1 MASESAQ
8 KLYQLHAKLQQEF
21 IVPQPAQMH
30 SRARAKL
37 SCQWARKQSVAP
49 KNIQLWAISTC
60 YLFKVILTTREAAFL
75 CSTHSQEVET
85 TLGAAQCFLAHREG
99 VPVGIRI

>member
-8 KLYQLHAKLQQEF
+8 KLYQLHAKLQQKG

-37 SCQWARKQSVAP
+37 SCQVGQK
-49 KNIQLWAISTC
+49 AISGSKKHPALS
-60 YLFKVILTTREAAFL
+60 Y
-75 CSTHSQEVET
+75 
-85 TLGAAQCFLAHREG
+85 
-99 VPVGIRI
+99 